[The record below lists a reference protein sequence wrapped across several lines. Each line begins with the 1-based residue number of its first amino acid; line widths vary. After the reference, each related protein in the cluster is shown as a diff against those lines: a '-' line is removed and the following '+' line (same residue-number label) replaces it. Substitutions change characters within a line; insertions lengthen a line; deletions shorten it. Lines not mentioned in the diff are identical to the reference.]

1 MTNRP
6 KSKLRYLPIII
17 SLIALIISCVSRAD
31 SFQIMVFA
39 VLFAVSFIILLTDTR
54 K

>member
-6 KSKLRYLPIII
+6 KSKLRFLPLII

-39 VLFAVSFIILLTDTR
+39 VMFAISVFILLTDTR